1 MAFSAILAVFL
12 AASAVLNFWFVSRG
26 KVVNAVIF
34 LFAVILFIPPEAV
47 GLISGSPYS
56 TSGMVNVSMA
66 GYDALILFFCLVVT
80 RKLHIR
86 TISLTALIVLGCCT
100 VIILMRLCVDGAGA
114 LSNKMVDNYLLPMLA
129 AISMAKVLKPS
140 EMPKLLKYIYVFILM
155 NAAVACVELV
165 IKQSLFFDSYYLNT
179 VGWYKGTHNIYRTDL
194 QFRGTALLGH
204 PLVNGIYYVLGIV
217 YLYNKII
224 PKNNVRLMIF
234 KGVQFA
240 LLLGGII
247 STNSRG
253 ALLIFAV
260 YTVVFLYTNKKIG
273 NLLLLFMCAVI
284 LIIALD
290 FDKIYSMMFARDV
303 SGDSAMVRF
312 KALEVFTKM
321 PLETLILGEGF
332 NKVSAVLSQ
341 YDIAGNF
348 EISYLII
355 MMEIGI
361 IGFIFWVISAITM
374 YNPKMAKTVGDIKAK
389 SMINGMLACFLL
401 LAATSN
407 SIGDPGTLNFMF
419 WAMLAFSRVLSK
431 EEKSSLPDNMLET
444 NVRVF

>member
-1 MAFSAILAVFL
+1 
-12 AASAVLNFWFVSRG
+12 
-26 KVVNAVIF
+26 
-34 LFAVILFIPPEAV
+34 
-47 GLISGSPYS
+47 
-56 TSGMVNVSMA
+56 
-66 GYDALILFFCLVVT
+66 
-80 RKLHIR
+80 
-86 TISLTALIVLGCCT
+86 
-100 VIILMRLCVDGAGA
+100 
-114 LSNKMVDNYLLPMLA
+114 
-129 AISMAKVLKPS
+129 
-140 EMPKLLKYIYVFILM
+140 
-155 NAAVACVELV
+155 
-165 IKQSLFFDSYYLNT
+165 
-179 VGWYKGTHNIYRTDL
+179 
-194 QFRGTALLGH
+194 
-204 PLVNGIYYVLGIV
+204 
-217 YLYNKII
+217 
-224 PKNNVRLMIF
+224 MIF

-431 EEKSSLPDNMLET
+431 EEQISLPDNMLET